1 MKKGKIIVIE
11 GTDCSGKETQSK
23 LLLERLRQ
31 NGINVERISFPC
43 YDTPTGKIIAGALLG
58 KKNFSESFFEEGL
71 PDVDPKL
78 ISLYY
83 AADRQ
88 YNIAKVLELLDN
100 GTNVI
105 LDRYVYSNMAFQG
118 AKFKDDINK
127 LQFFEWVE
135 KLEFELLELPKSDIN
150 IFLHMS
156 VSKTMEFL
164 NKRGEVADENEKN
177 PNYLKKCEQTYLLLA
192 GKYQFKTIE
201 CEKDNNI
208 RSIESINDELYTYV
222 FNALK

>member
-1 MKKGKIIVIE
+1 MARM
-11 GTDCSGKETQSK
+11 S
-23 LLLERLRQ
+23 
-31 NGINVERISFPC
+31 
-43 YDTPTGKIIAGALLG
+43 Y
-58 KKNFSESFFEEGL
+58 
-71 PDVDPKL
+71 L
-78 ISLYY
+78 IDMY
-83 AADRQ
+83 
-88 YNIAKVLELLDN
+88 
-100 GTNVI
+100 
-105 LDRYVYSNMAFQG
+105 MAFQG